1 MPKKQCCGSTS
12 SSIHSGPSSSGPTQF
27 RAKPGNRVSSKPAQQ
42 NLTPA
47 LRTWRKIPH
56 RKCKHT
62 TSFPPPSTTAGCGG
76 RLHTPVATLDK
87 RQPPSEPTT
96 TQALRWSLCNV
107 TGELL
112 CDHPAPAI
120 GPEVSVVICSRL
132 DREALASP
140 VHHSRPPW
148 LPYWHTGPCT

>member
-1 MPKKQCCGSTS
+1 MLRLNLLINPQWPVVLGPDAISRKAWKPSFIETSTAKSHTCPSYLEEDTTPEMQAYYQFS
-12 SSIHSGPSSSGPTQF
+12 S
-27 RAKPGNRVSSKPAQQ
+27 
-42 NLTPA
+42 
-47 LRTWRKIPH
+47 
-56 RKCKHT
+56 
-62 TSFPPPSTTAGCGG
+62 PSTTAGCGG